1 MAEKEIKPWVK
12 LALELGPVLVFFLAY
27 TKLKDEVYTIFGR
40 DYDGFIVV
48 TAAFIPIFLASI
60 GVLWALSGRI
70 SRMQVVTAVMVV
82 VFGGMTVV
90 FNNDAFFKMK
100 TTIVYGLFA
109 VTLGAGLAMGRSFL
123 RDIMDD
129 MMPLM
134 DEGWMKL
141 TRRLTAVFALMAV
154 LNEVVWRTMSTDFW
168 VKFETFGMPAALFVF
183 IIAQAGMLNRYSL
196 EESDET

>member
-109 VTLGAGLAMGRSFL
+109 ITLGVGLAMGRSFL
-123 RDIMDD
+123 RDVMDE

-183 IIAQAGMLNRYSL
+183 IIAQAGMLDRYSL
-196 EESDET
+196 EDGDET